1 MKENV
6 SYKKEYDL
14 CALCPRE
21 CRAKRNEE
29 KIGACGVGGTLKVAR
44 ASLHSWEEPCI
55 SGTRGSGTVFFSGC
69 SLGCAYCQNKEI
81 SRGERGREI
90 SAERLVEI
98 FFELEARGAH
108 NINLVTPSHYLP
120 TIVYAIERARTEGL
134 GIPFVYN
141 TSAYE
146 KAEEIKRLDGLID
159 IYLPDF
165 KYMDKEI
172 ARKYSSADDY
182 PEIAKKAIAEMVRQR
197 GEARFDSDG
206 MMTSG
211 VIVRHLVL
219 PSAYENSRAAIEY
232 LYNTY
237 KNDIY
242 ISIMSQ
248 YTPYGN
254 ISEFKELNR
263 RLTTAEYN
271 KVVDFFVDLEL
282 TNGFMQEKSSSQ
294 TKYIPDFDLTGV
306 K

>member
-44 ASLHSWEEPCI
+44 ASLHHWEEPCI

-69 SLGCAYCQNKEI
+69 SLGCVYCQNKEI

-248 YTPYGN
+248 YTPVCEN
-254 ISEFKELNR
+254 EKFPELNS
-263 RLTTAEYN
+263 TVDEKEYEAI
-271 KVVDFFVDLEL
+271 VDYAISLGVE
-282 TNGFMQEKSSSQ
+282 NGFIQEGSAASESF
-294 TKYIPDFDLTGV
+294 IPDFDCEGV
-306 K
+306 

>member
-197 GEARFDSDG
+197 GEALFDSDG

-248 YTPYGN
+248 YTPVCEN
-254 ISEFKELNR
+254 EKFPELNS
-263 RLTTAEYN
+263 TVDEKEYEAI
-271 KVVDFFVDLEL
+271 VDYAISLGVE
-282 TNGFMQEKSSSQ
+282 NGFIQEGSAASESF
-294 TKYIPDFDLTGV
+294 IPDFDCEGV
-306 K
+306 

>member
-21 CRAKRNEE
+21 CHAKRNEE

-44 ASLHSWEEPCI
+44 ASLHHWEEPCI

-69 SLGCAYCQNKEI
+69 SLGCVYCQNKEI

-120 TIVYAIERARTEGL
+120 TIVYAIERARAEGL

-197 GEARFDSDG
+197 GEALFDSDG
-206 MMTSG
+206 MMTS
-211 VIVRHLVL
+211 
-219 PSAYENSRAAIEY
+219 
-232 LYNTY
+232 
-237 KNDIY
+237 
-242 ISIMSQ
+242 
-248 YTPYGN
+248 
-254 ISEFKELNR
+254 
-263 RLTTAEYN
+263 
-271 KVVDFFVDLEL
+271 
-282 TNGFMQEKSSSQ
+282 
-294 TKYIPDFDLTGV
+294 
-306 K
+306 